1 MAINP
6 WIAEQL
12 ARTRIDDLRRTAG
25 VDQST
30 HDLAGRVWRLRG
42 PRRVRTRVRG
52 GGTGTSS

>member
-1 MAINP
+1 MNP

-42 PRRVRTRVRG
+42 PSWVRTRVRG